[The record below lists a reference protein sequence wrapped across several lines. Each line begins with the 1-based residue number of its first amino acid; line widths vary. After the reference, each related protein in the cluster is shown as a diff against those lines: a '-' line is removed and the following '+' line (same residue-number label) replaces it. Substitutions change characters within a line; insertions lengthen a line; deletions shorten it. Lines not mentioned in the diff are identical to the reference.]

1 MTDIPAYNEKE
12 ISMKDISFV
21 IRAIDGRKTSGGRLF
36 CADRSGTETRSR
48 TVGEWLRYTPITK
61 KRYP

>member
-36 CADRSGTETRSR
+36 CTERSGTKTIIPPAGRIASALL
-48 TVGEWLRYTPITK
+48 T
-61 KRYP
+61 